1 MVAEDK
7 LHLFEPGELTDDGLF
22 ALVGR
27 APARPTSPTMSKAE
41 VREWLGIGHNDLRQA
56 ATRQTIRRISP
67 GRYLTSSVTAHLPGS
82 HCANLAQT
90 CAVIGRSPSWLRQ
103 NFSRTGLQLDV
114 VGATYRIS
122 KASVNKV
129 AVQLRRVDDSRMHQR
144 ALRSLNALTPTEG
157 K

>member
-1 MVAEDK
+1 M
-7 LHLFEPGELTDDGLF
+7 
-22 ALVGR
+22 
-27 APARPTSPTMSKAE
+27 
-41 VREWLGIGHNDLRQA
+41 
-56 ATRQTIRRISP
+56 
-67 GRYLTSSVTAHLPGS
+67 
-82 HCANLAQT
+82 
-90 CAVIGRSPSWLRQ
+90 IGRSPSWLRS
-103 NFSRTGLQLDV
+103 NMSRLGLQLDV